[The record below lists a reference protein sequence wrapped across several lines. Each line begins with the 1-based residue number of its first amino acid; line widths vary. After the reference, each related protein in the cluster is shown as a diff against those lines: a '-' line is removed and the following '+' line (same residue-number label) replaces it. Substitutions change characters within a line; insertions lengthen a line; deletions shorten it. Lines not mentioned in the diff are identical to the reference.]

1 MRLGTLTLIS
11 LKVTKMQNAQLL
23 NFEKYSETVVF
34 NEKTMPDALKREHCT
49 KTGVWGQI
57 IVCDGTLLYLREDRP
72 AQVVTKEHPAII
84 YPTERH
90 SVQPKGRVQF
100 RVEFFRDPNASGGEH
115 A

>member
-1 MRLGTLTLIS
+1 
-11 LKVTKMQNAQLL
+11 
-23 NFEKYSETVVF
+23 
-34 NEKTMPDALKREHCT
+34 MPDALKREHCT